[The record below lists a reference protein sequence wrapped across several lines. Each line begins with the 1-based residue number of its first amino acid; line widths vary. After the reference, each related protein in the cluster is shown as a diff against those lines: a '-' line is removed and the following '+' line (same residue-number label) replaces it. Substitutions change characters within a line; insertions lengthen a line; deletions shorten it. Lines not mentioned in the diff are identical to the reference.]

1 MLSSSNWESLEDCQ
15 GENFVNLFPG
25 LYLHPGYYCFET
37 GARSWYSWKEV
48 SFSKGCTDFCLS
60 GLRFGDWFSFP
71 YRAPFSYKIS
81 IFVGSG
87 RSICPYKAPLLQDI
101 PFARRGEFL
110 SFLLEKF

>member
-1 MLSSSNWESLEDCQ
+1 MLASSNLESLEDCQ
-15 GENFVNLFPG
+15 GENLIFYSPG
-25 LYLHPGYYCFET
+25 LCLHPGYNCFEI
-37 GARSWYSWKEV
+37 GARSGYSWKEV
-48 SFSKGCTDFCLS
+48 SFSKGCTEFCLS

-81 IFVGSG
+81 IFFGSG

-110 SFLLEKF
+110 SFLLEIF